1 MVDLHDEASNSERE
15 GQIDTVGR
23 LLVAFAVVVAV
34 ITVAVTVMAAL
45 SQ

>member
-1 MVDLHDEASNSERE
+1 MVDLHDETVNSERE
-15 GQIDTVGR
+15 GQIDTVGW